1 MSDTSPE
8 MAARYR
14 AMLMALTP
22 ERRLEMVGDMWDM
35 ATELHAT
42 APAATGPAVYA
53 TGRGRRR
60 SPIAPEGS
68 RMSATAIVRTLGP
81 VALAAALACGAC
93 SSGSGP
99 DSSPAPGPSADPVAP
114 PVDAPV
120 DASVDPA
127 APVDPTPIDV
137 TDRPAA
143 LLSLLG
149 DGDLKTALSSC
160 DASSATRTR
169 FSIAHRGAPLRLPEH
184 SREGYLAAVGQGAG
198 IVECDMT
205 FTSDAE
211 PVCRHSQCDLHA
223 TIDILVT
230 DLAASCSVPPDLDS
244 DAPFADVRC
253 CASDL
258 TLAEFSTLRAKR
270 DGADPEAATLDA
282 YLAGTPGWTGD
293 PAADYGTV
301 VTLPESIAL
310 LEPLGVAMT
319 PELKAFEPPAG
330 DDERFSREALS
341 RAMFDAFRAANVE
354 PDRLYPQSFELDD
367 VRLWNRTEPAYAE
380 RAVWLDGRYR
390 TQEID
395 AADAS
400 NLTPGFDELAGEG
413 VGYLAPPIWMLLTLD
428 EAGEMVPSDYA
439 VRARAAGLP
448 LLTWS
453 LERDADAPGGGFYF
467 RSVAG
472 AYQDEGDQLRA
483 LDVLANDV
491 GAEGVFSDWPATTS

>member
-1 MSDTSPE
+1 
-8 MAARYR
+8 
-14 AMLMALTP
+14 
-22 ERRLEMVGDMWDM
+22 
-35 ATELHAT
+35 
-42 APAATGPAVYA
+42 
-53 TGRGRRR
+53 
-60 SPIAPEGS
+60 
-68 RMSATAIVRTLGP
+68 MSATPTVRVLGP
-81 VALAAALACGAC
+81 AALAALVACAAC
-93 SSGSGP
+93 SSGP
-99 DSSPAPGPSADPVAP
+99 DPSSTGTAPAPVPGSETSAAP
-114 PVDAPV
+114 EAL
-120 DASVDPA
+120 
-127 APVDPTPIDV
+127 PVDPTPIDV
-137 TDRPAA
+137 TDRPAT

-160 DASSATRTR
+160 DASAATRTR

-198 IVECDMT
+198 IVECDVT

-211 PVCRHSQCDLHA
+211 PVCRHSQCDLH
-223 TIDILVT
+223 TTTDILAT
-230 DLAASCSVPPDLDS
+230 DLAASCSVPPDFDS

-258 TLAEFSTLRAKR
+258 TLAEYSTLRAKR
-270 DGADPEAATLDA
+270 DGANAEASTLDA

-301 VTLPESIAL
+301 MTLPESIAL

-330 DDERFSREALS
+330 GDERFDREALS
-341 RAMFDAFRAANVE
+341 RAMFDAFRAADVE

-367 VRLWNRTEPAYAE
+367 VRLWNRIEPAYAE

-390 TQEID
+390 TPEFD
-395 AADAS
+395 PADAS
-400 NLTPGFDELAGEG
+400 NLTPGFDALAGEG
-413 VGYLAPPIWMLLTLD
+413 VGYLAPPIWVLLTLD

-439 VRARAAGLP
+439 SRARAAGLP

-467 RSVAG
+467 RSVAD
-472 AYQDEGDQLRA
+472 AYRNEGDQLRA
-483 LDVLANDV
+483 LDALANDV
-491 GAEGVFSDWPATTS
+491 GVEGVFSDWPATTSWFAHCDPGR

>member
-1 MSDTSPE
+1 
-8 MAARYR
+8 
-14 AMLMALTP
+14 
-22 ERRLEMVGDMWDM
+22 
-35 ATELHAT
+35 
-42 APAATGPAVYA
+42 
-53 TGRGRRR
+53 
-60 SPIAPEGS
+60 
-68 RMSATAIVRTLGP
+68 MSATMTARTLGP
-81 VALAAALACGAC
+81 AALAAALACGAC

-99 DSSPAPGPSADPVAP
+99 DSSPAPGPSAGPVAP
-114 PVDAPV
+114 PV

-127 APVDPTPIDV
+127 AIVDPAPIDV

-160 DASSATRTR
+160 DASSVPRTR

-184 SREGYLAAVGQGAG
+184 SREGYLAAVDQGAG
-198 IVECDMT
+198 IVECDVT
-205 FTSDAE
+205 FTADAE
-211 PVCRHSQCDLHA
+211 PVCRHSQCDLH
-223 TIDILVT
+223 TTTDILAT

-258 TLAEFSTLRAKR
+258 TLVEYSTLRAKR
-270 DGADPEAATLDA
+270 DGADAEAATLDA
-282 YLAGTPGWTGD
+282 YLAGTPGWTDD

-301 VTLPESIAL
+301 MTLPESIAL

-330 DDERFSREALS
+330 GDERFGREALS
-341 RAMFDAFRAANVE
+341 RAMFDAFRAADVE

-367 VRLWNRTEPAYAE
+367 VRLWNAIEPAYAE

-390 TQEID
+390 TREFD
-395 AADAS
+395 PADAS
-400 NLTPGFDELAGEG
+400 NLSPGFDELAGEG

-428 EAGEMVPSDYA
+428 EAGEMVASDYA
-439 VRARAAGLP
+439 SRARAAGLP

-467 RSVAG
+467 RSVAD
-472 AYQDEGDQLRA
+472 AYTNEGDQLRA
-483 LDVLANDV
+483 LDALANDV
-491 GAEGVFSDWPATTS
+491 GVDGVFSDWPATTSWFAHCDPGR